1 MDVDQDMPVIVRH
14 HRPDGDGG
22 GVRIEATDAYNI
34 AEIIRSAM
42 RQEAIS
48 DFHMEQAARREAAAA
63 MWMQQMSTQLTSVA
77 EELVRI
83 TADKHK
89 LHGAD
94 MPEPMELETGPPGPR
109 GPPPPPGAAASAAPL
124 AAPPLYA
131 GASSSAAPVTVS
143 GAPINISIRNERSPD
158 QRTTKY
164 MRIDRPSPE
173 RRAKEA
179 AARAEQTASKAEQTA
194 ARAEESARK
203 ATIDAEVAATR
214 ARDAQEREAKAAARA
229 RSLENKLQ
237 RAEERERA
245 REAKSAERKAAEAR
259 DAELRAEAKRARE
272 VERAQEAERKAEA
285 KRAEARAEAKRA
297 EAKRAEASAARE
309 RSRTPGGGIPAP
321 PVHVP
326 TDSVDSRELRA
337 STPDLT
343 PEQEQLLA
351 LVKQKYGIPD
361 DMSIAEIVE
370 ASRRMLAMQAA
381 KKPRARS
388 GARSS
393 TA

>member
-1 MDVDQDMPVIVRH
+1 
-14 HRPDGDGG
+14 
-22 GVRIEATDAYNI
+22 
-34 AEIIRSAM
+34 
-42 RQEAIS
+42 
-48 DFHMEQAARREAAAA
+48 

-94 MPEPMELETGPPGPR
+94 MPEPMDLETGPPKPR
-109 GPPPPPGAAASAAPL
+109 GPPPPPGAAVSAAPL
-124 AAPPLYA
+124 AAPLAAPPFYA
-131 GASSSAAPVTVS
+131 GASSSAAPVTVA

-158 QRTTKY
+158 QRTAKV
-164 MRIDRPSPE
+164 MRIDTPSPE

-179 AARAEQTASKAEQTA
+179 AARAEQTA

-245 REAKSAERKAAEAR
+245 REAKSAERKATEAREAEA
-259 DAELRAEAKRARE
+259 RAEAKRARE
-272 VERAQEAERKAEA
+272 VERAKSAERKAEA
-285 KRAEARAEAKRA
+285 KRVEAARAEARAEAKLAEA
-297 EAKRAEASAARE
+297 EAKRRVAAGEARE

-343 PEQEQLLA
+343 PEQEALLA

-381 KKPRARS
+381 KKPRSKS